1 MSSLRRDAVRVVV
14 PATSA
19 NLGPGFDSAG
29 LALGL
34 HDELVAMVS
43 EDPGVLV
50 EVDGE
55 GAGTVPRDEGNL
67 VAQCMQLAFDWLGVA
82 PAGFVLRCTNRIPQ
96 GRGLGSSAAAIV
108 GGLALGRALVD
119 DGAERMTDS
128 DLLQVALTLESHP
141 DNLSA
146 AIFGGFTV
154 AWLEPDGLADCVRL
168 DVHEA
173 VRPVVMVPGGSL
185 ATSTARSLLPADVPI
200 GDATANLARYALLVH
215 ALTSDPSRL
224 MTATDDRIHQRRRA
238 GVYPESVALVD
249 RLRAQGIPAAISGA
263 GPSVI
268 AFAELST
275 VDAASAAAGEGWAA
289 AALPVS
295 AHGVRSVPL

>member
-29 LALGL
+29 LALAL
-34 HDELVAMVS
+34 HDDLVAMVS
-43 EDPGVLV
+43 DDPGVLV
-50 EVDGE
+50 EVEGE
-55 GAGTVPRDEGNL
+55 GVDSVPRDEANL
-67 VAQCMQLAFDWLGVA
+67 VAQCMRLAFGWLGVE

-119 DGAERMTDS
+119 DGTERMTDS

-146 AIFGGFTV
+146 AIFSGFTV
-154 AWLEPDGLADCVRL
+154 SWLEPDGLADCVRL

-224 MTATDDRIHQRRRA
+224 MTATDDRIHQQIGRA
-238 GVYPESVALVD
+238 HV
-249 RLRAQGIPAAISGA
+249 
-263 GPSVI
+263 
-268 AFAELST
+268 
-275 VDAASAAAGEGWAA
+275 
-289 AALPVS
+289 
-295 AHGVRSVPL
+295 